1 LFDISS
7 SGRTAFA
14 AFIEAFFPHDIMR
27 RRADERQGSGQEAVA
42 APTRPCGGGAR
53 RWLWG
58 TKAHWP
64 DCRRGTTIGRIM
76 PVQEDTNAAEHPAHL
91 TPPRRGAPNGQSRSP
106 ATMKLLRRLGLTYV
120 ATEEL
125 TIRRLRHGRGFRYV
139 AADGTPLRG
148 EESQRLAALAVPPAY
163 VDVLYAADP
172 RAHIQAIGR
181 DAAGRL
187 QYRYHPDWQRVR
199 EMRKARRLARLAEV
213 LPQIRRCIARH
224 LGASEPTRA
233 FTLAAVIDLV
243 ARSAIRPGSEQ
254 YARLRGTRGAT
265 VRLCFRAKGGKRVEK
280 EVHAPRLAAAVAV
293 LRRLPGRRLFQYRSE
308 DGALRQASAHDVNR
322 FLREIA
328 GVEISLKD
336 FRTLLASVAVLD
348 ALACAAPAT
357 GKRARRRQVLDA
369 IRQAADDLGNTPA
382 ICAKSYVHETVV
394 NAFEDGVLEQ
404 FAERLRSSRSNSRSE
419 KVLAQIAAQVRA
431 GAAA

>member
-1 LFDISS
+1 MS
-7 SGRTAFA
+7 
-14 AFIEAFFPHDIMR
+14 
-27 RRADERQGSGQEAVA
+27 
-42 APTRPCGGGAR
+42 
-53 RWLWG
+53 
-58 TKAHWP
+58 
-64 DCRRGTTIGRIM
+64 
-76 PVQEDTNAAEHPAHL
+76 VQEDTKAAEHPAHL
-91 TPPRRGAPNGQSRSP
+91 TPPRRGAPNRQSRSP
-106 ATMKLLRRLGLTYV
+106 ATMKLLKRLGLTYV

-148 EESQRLAALAVPPAY
+148 EESQRLASLAVPPAY

-172 RAHIQAIGR
+172 SAHIQAIGR

-213 LPQIRRCIARH
+213 LPQIRRSIARH

-254 YARLRGTRGAT
+254 YARLRGTRGAATLLKSNVSVYGET

-357 GKRARRRQVLDA
+357 SKRARRRQVLDA

-419 KVLAQIAAQVRA
+419 KVLAQIAAQVKA
-431 GAAA
+431 DAAA